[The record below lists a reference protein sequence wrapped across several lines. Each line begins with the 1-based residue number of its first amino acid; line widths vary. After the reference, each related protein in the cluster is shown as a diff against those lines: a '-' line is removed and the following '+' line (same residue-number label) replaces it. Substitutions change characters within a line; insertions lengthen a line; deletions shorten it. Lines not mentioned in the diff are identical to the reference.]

1 MVEKLIQAQAIRRF
15 RAPVLVGVILVAL
28 FVDLAFR
35 PEPIGVDFHTYAAAS
50 LVGLQT
56 GWSYI
61 YDQTLVTIAQVEM
74 PTRVWSQPYLSPP
87 PVAWMVA
94 PLTPLPYP
102 IAFGIWAFMILAVY
116 VAALAWATNYR
127 GFPRVL
133 VVAAAVA
140 PWYVI
145 SAVHVGQVAP
155 LIAAGLVVAWRLL
168 RQNRN
173 VAAGVVLTVV
183 LFKPNTA
190 LLAPVALAVA
200 GRYRAFTAW
209 VVSAAALV
217 GISALSLGP
226 HGVQAYVDDLMHV
239 PPQILHNASLQTI
252 EGTFGLSGTGA
263 LVLRAAIVLIAMVT
277 AYRLRGSPWLA
288 MVVGA
293 MASLMTAS
301 YLHPS
306 DICVFVASG
315 WIIWHERRSVSWRAL
330 LVGLWFVAL
339 PFLRIV
345 GWGVPLN
352 RWLLLELVFFLV
364 LIVDAWI
371 QRPATTAEPVS
382 LTTTAEFSR
391 RAPA

>member
-1 MVEKLIQAQAIRRF
+1 MAEKSSCA
-15 RAPVLVGVILVAL
+15 
-28 FVDLAFR
+28 R
-35 PEPIGVDFHTYAAAS
+35 PWRAAS

-168 RQNRN
+168 RQNRD
-173 VAAGVVLTVV
+173 VAAGVT
-183 LFKPNTA
+183 PRRW
-190 LLAPVALAVA
+190 PR
-200 GRYRAFTAW
+200 GRGHWRR
-209 VVSAAALV
+209 
-217 GISALSLGP
+217 
-226 HGVQAYVDDLMHV
+226 
-239 PPQILHNASLQTI
+239 LHRD
-252 EGTFGLSGTGA
+252 G
-263 LVLRAAIVLIAMVT
+263 
-277 AYRLRGSPWLA
+277 
-288 MVVGA
+288 
-293 MASLMTAS
+293 
-301 YLHPS
+301 
-306 DICVFVASG
+306 
-315 WIIWHERRSVSWRAL
+315 
-330 LVGLWFVAL
+330 
-339 PFLRIV
+339 
-345 GWGVPLN
+345 
-352 RWLLLELVFFLV
+352 
-364 LIVDAWI
+364 
-371 QRPATTAEPVS
+371 TAEP
-382 LTTTAEFSR
+382 
-391 RAPA
+391 P

>member
-1 MVEKLIQAQAIRRF
+1 SLHD
-15 RAPVLVGVILVAL
+15 AL
-28 FVDLAFR
+28 
-35 PEPIGVDFHTYAAAS
+35 PI

-155 LIAAGLVVAWRLL
+155 LIAAGLV
-168 RQNRN
+168 
-173 VAAGVVLTVV
+173 
-183 LFKPNTA
+183 
-190 LLAPVALAVA
+190 
-200 GRYRAFTAW
+200 
-209 VVSAAALV
+209 
-217 GISALSLGP
+217 
-226 HGVQAYVDDLMHV
+226 
-239 PPQILHNASLQTI
+239 
-252 EGTFGLSGTGA
+252 
-263 LVLRAAIVLIAMVT
+263 LRAAIVLIAMVT

-364 LIVDAWI
+364 LIVDTWI

-382 LTTTAEFSR
+382 LTTTAELIR
-391 RAPA
+391 RA